1 VKRFENIFRI
11 LFLLFSLPFGSV
23 TIAQEADS
31 LRQQSDTVVDAR
43 TQALL
48 QMDSV
53 EVGLLTCSPHNE
65 VYSLYGHTALHWH
78 DLSTGRHWVFNYG
91 VFDYRKPHFVWRFM
105 MGQTDYKLECT
116 SDLEA
121 WCHYYHKWGSSVE
134 EQVLDLTA
142 IEKLRLQYALAENLK
157 QPVYRYNFFYDNCS
171 TRPRNIIEQCMEGN
185 IVYAQDDDGK
195 EAPSFRQMIHALT
208 EEHPWA
214 AFGNDLLLGFK
225 ADAKT
230 TQRERQFLPA
240 NLSRDFERATVIR
253 NGQQRPLV
261 LRHITHVAQ
270 GIQTVEK
277 EFPLSPLAC
286 TLLLLII
293 SLGIMAYELW
303 AKTTWV
309 WWDALLMLA
318 SALAG
323 CILTLML
330 FSEHPATST
339 NLQVLVLN
347 PLALLFIPAVV
358 RRRPTRWF
366 TISAILILLFF
377 IGGFWQDYAEG
388 MEFLALSLLT
398 RYWIHRN
405 DK

>member
-1 VKRFENIFRI
+1 
-11 LFLLFSLPFGSV
+11 
-23 TIAQEADS
+23 
-31 LRQQSDTVVDAR
+31 
-43 TQALL
+43 
-48 QMDSV
+48 
-53 EVGLLTCSPHNE
+53 
-65 VYSLYGHTALHWH
+65 
-78 DLSTGRHWVFNYG
+78 
-91 VFDYRKPHFVWRFM
+91 
-105 MGQTDYKLECT
+105 
-116 SDLEA
+116 
-121 WCHYYHKWGSSVE
+121 
-134 EQVLDLTA
+134 
-142 IEKLRLQYALAENLK
+142 
-157 QPVYRYNFFYDNCS
+157 
-171 TRPRNIIEQCMEGN
+171 
-185 IVYAQDDDGK
+185 
-195 EAPSFRQMIHALT
+195 
-208 EEHPWA
+208 
-214 AFGNDLLLGFK
+214 
-225 ADAKT
+225 
-230 TQRERQFLPA
+230 
-240 NLSRDFERATVIR
+240 
-253 NGQQRPLV
+253 
-261 LRHITHVAQ
+261 
-270 GIQTVEK
+270 
-277 EFPLSPLAC
+277 
-286 TLLLLII
+286 
-293 SLGIMAYELW
+293 MAYELW